1 MLPLLIL
8 LETKRTAELSL
19 RCPASNDEKKK
30 KNQKEI
36 YRLVKTMAKSNIQT
50 SREMPTYTY
59 TVHATTMLQVLRLLQ
74 PNQITTW
81 KKIKLK
87 MRLANILFAE

>member
-1 MLPLLIL
+1 
-8 LETKRTAELSL
+8 
-19 RCPASNDEKKK
+19 
-30 KNQKEI
+30 
-36 YRLVKTMAKSNIQT
+36 MAKSNIQT